1 MYSLEK
7 KETIKE
13 SIINNIR
20 NGKSLNELCDTNNF
34 PNRDT
39 IHKWLNKD
47 THFYD
52 NYMRAKEDHF
62 IKEGLELLTIAD
74 NVGLTREEINK
85 ANLQVSTRQWLLSH
99 LMPKYSNKQQT
110 NIQINNIQP
119 VTGMSIV
126 NEIEEDLSE

>member
-1 MYSLEK
+1 MYSITE
-7 KETIKE
+7 KETIKDKIVNE
-13 SIINNIR
+13 IR
-20 NGKSLNELCDTNNF
+20 NGISLNVLCESNNL

-39 IHKWLNKD
+39 VHKWLNKD
-47 THFYD
+47 TQFHD

-99 LMPKYSNKQQT
+99 LMPKYSNKPQT
-110 NIQINNIQP
+110 NIQVNVSP
-119 VTGMSIV
+119 VTGMSI
-126 NEIEEDLSE
+126 IDSED